1 MGPQLSY
8 LIFDSIS
15 LAISWAANEHV
26 TWSESVIAQLFQTLA
41 WVFQNRKQLFEREK
55 NFSSNWFSKIVDC
68 DPENKTPRTQ
78 AAHFAYT
85 KATDLFLM
93 CLISSGGK
101 LIIANGVAKSRES
114 FWTCHIRLRM
124 GKFKGKSDK
133 SSDLSRGEKS
143 EIYLLIKN
151 IKSVVWRVAKYLSLY
166 RGSAVPK
173 S

>member
-1 MGPQLSY
+1 
-8 LIFDSIS
+8 
-15 LAISWAANEHV
+15 
-26 TWSESVIAQLFQTLA
+26 
-41 WVFQNRKQLFEREK
+41 
-55 NFSSNWFSKIVDC
+55 
-68 DPENKTPRTQ
+68 
-78 AAHFAYT
+78 
-85 KATDLFLM
+85 
-93 CLISSGGK
+93 
-101 LIIANGVAKSRES
+101 
-114 FWTCHIRLRM
+114 M